1 MTNTSSNEPEFLM
14 TDAEMKQQAKVHQAA
29 LHTDCFASAAMTMS
43 RLHGNFDIVT
53 GMNALVNSADKINDG
68 NLNEIEQMLMTQ
80 AKALDFFFYQMLGKL
95 ADTHN
100 VKQIQAYTD
109 IALRSQN
116 QSRKA
121 LSVLA
126 DFKNPRR
133 ATFIKQQNNA
143 INQQVNNG
151 AKPAAIK
158 NKKKFANEL
167 IAKAPNGSETMD
179 IGTTIEAI
187 PKNTTT
193 EAVGAINGAKNRLRQ
208 DDQ

>member
-1 MTNTSSNEPEFLM
+1 
-14 TDAEMKQQAKVHQAA
+14 
-29 LHTDCFASAAMTMS
+29 
-43 RLHGNFDIVT
+43 
-53 GMNALVNSADKINDG
+53 
-68 NLNEIEQMLMTQ
+68 MLMTQ

-167 IAKAPNGSETMD
+167 IAKVPHGSETMD

-193 EAVGAINGAKNRLRQ
+193 KTVGAINGAKNRLRQ